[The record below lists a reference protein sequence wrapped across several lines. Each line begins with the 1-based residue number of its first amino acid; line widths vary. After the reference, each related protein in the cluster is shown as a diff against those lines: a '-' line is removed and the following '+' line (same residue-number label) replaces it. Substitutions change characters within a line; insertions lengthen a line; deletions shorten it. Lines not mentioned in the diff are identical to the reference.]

1 MASTCV
7 RPGCGA
13 PASAT
18 LTYDYGARIVWL
30 DDLGGDRH
38 PWAWGMCP
46 AHADGLRVPEGW
58 IREDRRRG
66 SSPAEGPA
74 HVVSPAEAVRPD
86 QAGPPDQPWAGPDH
100 PGPPDQPWAP
110 DQPDWPDQPWADPG
124 EPARHAQPAFQAEPT
139 EPGF

>member
-38 PWAWGMCP
+38 PWVWGMCP

-66 SSPAEGPA
+66 PD
-74 HVVSPAEAVRPD
+74 RPD
-86 QAGPPDQPWAGPDH
+86 WT
-100 PGPPDQPWAP
+100 
-110 DQPDWPDQPWADPG
+110 DQPWADPG
-124 EPARHAQPAFQAEPT
+124 EPARHAEPAFQAEPT